1 MRLARPL
8 IASLLILGS
17 TTSGFAGDLQDSI
30 SRAAQQESTAQAGSM
45 KMNNVYLISGASMF
59 VVGMSM
65 AVYGFLHTD
74 GGQFVSGQVSKESN
88 TALGGAGLAVAG
100 AGGAVLFLGAHRA
113 KKAPSLTFGPKAV
126 KISKQLTW

>member
-1 MRLARPL
+1 MKLARPL
-8 IASLLILGS
+8 IASLLIVGWS
-17 TTSGFAGDLQDSI
+17 TSAFAGDLQDSI
-30 SRAAQQESTAQAGSM
+30 SRAAQQETTAQAGSM
-45 KMNNVYLISGASMF
+45 KMNTVYLISGASMF

-113 KKAPSLTFGPKAV
+113 KAPSLTFGPKAF